1 MESFPRAWL
10 LDYWLCSVIYSF
22 AARAGGQV
30 ESVAVEWSG
39 RGWFCRPSFPLQPDV
54 IVDAAA
60 AMHRI
65 CPASCWSRRK
75 VFIHLI
81 PSNSAS
87 ITDVFTVYRVVL
99 DRVWTPLDGGWSS
112 LNGCPS
118 RCVLADDLKDEIRTS
133 WKHFRPT
140 TPPPV
145 EEDDPPTTS
154 DAQAAATADR
164 GVDRVSIYAD
174 GDEDQYQ
181 TYDTET
187 IDQLYADR
195 HLERWAAA
203 AAAAC
208 SPTPVPPD
216 DCGSSNFH
224 VVGDILPDASDTLD
238 WWNYL
243 DVNGGVGMTFQDD
256 QLDLLASETEAME
269 QDSSRTSPPHPPPAS
284 SVTTTTTSTPL
295 PAAASTPPLHGK
307 SKNSVGPALA
317 MNGVANS
324 PATVDSPFWMT
335 VPKGAAS
342 LPNSDWYWL
351 ATLSIFSSFLQV
363 IYS

>member
-1 MESFPRAWL
+1 MER
-10 LDYWLCSVIYSF
+10 
-22 AARAGGQV
+22 
-30 ESVAVEWSG
+30 SG

-81 PSNSAS
+81 PANSAS

-208 SPTPVPPD
+208 SPKPVPPD

-342 LPNSDWYWL
+342 LPNSDWY
-351 ATLSIFSSFLQV
+351 
-363 IYS
+363 